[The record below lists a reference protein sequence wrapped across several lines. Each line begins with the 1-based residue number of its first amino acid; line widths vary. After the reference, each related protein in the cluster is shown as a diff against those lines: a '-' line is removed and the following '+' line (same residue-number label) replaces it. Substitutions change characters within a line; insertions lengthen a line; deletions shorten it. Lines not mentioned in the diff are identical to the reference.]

1 MKFKGN
7 EPNWKRV
14 VNVTI
19 KEFEGNE
26 PTIAG
31 KVFTTIFAETFE
43 QECVQ
48 CSVRFKTKAGELA
61 AGGSPDLG
69 GLRLVGLHAL

>member
-7 EPNWKRV
+7 EPDWKRV
-14 VNVTI
+14 DNVTI

-26 PTIAG
+26 PTLAG
-31 KVFTTIFAETFE
+31 KVFFAETFE

-61 AGGSPDLG
+61 VGSPDLG